1 MGQCGITSSKTVLVF
16 LNLIFWVRKRR
27 IVTNNVQRP
36 REARGWRALA
46 SQQTAPEMRC
56 GLRVSATHELG
67 FFFFSLI
74 IHGRRVTS
82 GFTVKEDVQFGEA
95 ITRGEL
101 AGVSVAAAHKLQLS
115 MTLCSSCQVLK
126 LLLLLLLSEPAVLL
140 ELDCVVIQQTSRVG
154 LT

>member
-126 LLLLLLLSEPAVLL
+126 LLLLLLSEPAVLL

>member
-1 MGQCGITSSKTVLVF
+1 MESVSKLA
-16 LNLIFWVRKRR
+16 NC
-27 IVTNNVQRP
+27 
-36 REARGWRALA
+36 ARDALRSAGFSDTRA
-46 SQQTAPEMRC
+46 
-56 GLRVSATHELG
+56 GF

-101 AGVSVAAAHKLQLS
+101 AGVSVAAAHKLSLS

-126 LLLLLLLSEPAVLL
+126 LLLLLLSEPAVLL